1 MALTAYKIVT
11 GSELVQLRTR
21 VKAEALIG
29 PKQCLGP
36 ALYNA
41 DERVYM
47 QTMVG
52 GAAPTV
58 ATSDAAMTD
67 YNVIAKPSID
77 ELEVAVLALGDTWL
91 LHGPAQ
97 YNMDDRLYTQTVL
110 IGGIAGGVA
119 AV

>member
-11 GSELVQLRTR
+11 GSELVQLQTR

-29 PKQCLGP
+29 PKQCYGP
-36 ALYNA
+36 ASYNV
-41 DERVYM
+41 DERAYM

-58 ATSDAAMTD
+58 ATGTEAMTD
-67 YNVIAKPSID
+67 YKVIAKPSID
-77 ELEVAVLALGDTWL
+77 ELEAAVLALGDTWL
-91 LHGPAQ
+91 LYGPAQ

-110 IGGIAGGVA
+110 IGGVA
-119 AV
+119 DGASAV